1 MYTYYVYILTN
12 KKHGLIYSGFTNNII
27 RAVYE
32 HRNGLLKGYTK
43 KHSIKKLVY
52 LEKFDDFEQ
61 AINWNDYIKEM
72 AKDDKFSLVEQLN
85 PEWIDLY
92 YELGGDDKYEFYDEQ
107 INKHRKEYTFQ

>member
-12 KKHGLIYSGFTNNII
+12 KKHGLIYNGFTNNII

-52 LEKFDDFEQ
+52 LEKFEDFEQ

-72 AKDDKFSLVEQLN
+72 AKEDKFSLVEQLN
-85 PEWIDLY
+85 PEWKDLY

-107 INKHRKEYTFQ
+107 INKHRKEYTYQ